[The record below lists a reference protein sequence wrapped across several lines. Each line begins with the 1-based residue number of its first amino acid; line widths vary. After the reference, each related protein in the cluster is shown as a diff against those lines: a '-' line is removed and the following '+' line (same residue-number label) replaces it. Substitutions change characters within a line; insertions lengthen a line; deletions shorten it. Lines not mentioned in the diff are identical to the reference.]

1 MSRRGPKAKFPRRS
15 EIPHGRG
22 QRRGEDAWSGQ
33 EESWAIRARESN
45 PDAAEWFISSF
56 PFHANDAV
64 VVTGALGAALQL
76 NMLPSLSGVI
86 EVTSARIKIYTQDS
100 GKTIRAC
107 IYRFDTSQKT
117 KQFVKV
123 PNTDVTFDVSAQ
135 YRTTP
140 LDVKLD
146 GVARLTPGYP
156 YFLGTRANSGTVRVP
171 VTTAQNVCHF
181 PSYQIPVEDG
191 PLPGRLNIS
200 DLDKNYDG
208 YVPWITYLSKEAE
221 QLL

>member
-1 MSRRGPKAKFPRRS
+1 MARGPKAKFPRRS
-15 EIPHGRG
+15 EIPYGRG
-22 QRRGEDAWSGQ
+22 QRRGADSSIDQ
-33 EESWAIRARESN
+33 EESWAIRAREAN
-45 PDAAEWFISSF
+45 PAASEWFISTF
-56 PFHANDAV
+56 PFYANDAV
-64 VVTGALGAALQL
+64 VVNGALGAALKL
-76 NMLPSLSGVI
+76 NALPSLSGTI
-86 EVTSARIKIYTQDS
+86 EVTAARIKVYTEDS
-100 GKTIRAC
+100 GKHIRAC
-107 IYRFDTSQKT
+107 IYRYDTTQKV

-123 PNTDVTFDVSAQ
+123 PNTEVVFDVSSQ

-156 YFLGTRANSGTVRVP
+156 YFLGTRSNSGTVRVP
-171 VTTAQNVCHF
+171 VTTAQDRSHF
-181 PSYQIPVEDG
+181 PSYQIPVADE

-200 DLDKNYDG
+200 DLDKNYNG